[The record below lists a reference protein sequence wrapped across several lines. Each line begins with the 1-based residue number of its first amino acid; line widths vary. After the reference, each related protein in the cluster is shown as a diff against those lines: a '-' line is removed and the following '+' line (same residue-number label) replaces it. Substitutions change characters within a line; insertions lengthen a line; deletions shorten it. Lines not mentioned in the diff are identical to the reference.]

1 MASEC
6 HKAQN
11 ASSPPDE
18 PTMPQSERDQLST
31 RHSIVFNT
39 LVAFVV
45 IIGFSLVSMLASLYL
60 ADALE
65 GDAEAINQAGS
76 LRMQAYR
83 LAFTAEHGPQALLEE
98 RIDILERTLRS
109 ASLRSALHRHGDT
122 PLPGLH
128 GGVLQHWQ
136 ERMRPLLDA
145 QPPRLDDYRREA
157 PEFVSELDVFVR
169 TLQEASEGKLG
180 VIRALQA
187 GTLFI
192 IVLIAFVLIYG
203 LHNNL
208 ATPLR
213 SLTKMARDIGKGDF
227 SGRVEIP
234 GDTELSLLA
243 RTLNQMSQELAGL
256 YAEMEQKVDDKTA
269 ALTRSNATLQLLFN
283 SARMLYSQPDDPSL
297 MMGSLLTKVQ
307 EVLDTGPISLC
318 LNRSAE
324 AGSHTA
330 MTSSD
335 LQPPDYCKLPQCEVC
350 PVNQSGRLPSGEE
363 LVTFELRSGQDDLGS
378 LRVAHPADEPLESW
392 QTLLLTTLAALF
404 AASLSLAQL
413 GQKQARLALME
424 ERAVIARELH
434 DSLAQALSA
443 QKLQLAR
450 LKRLMQKESGQAQLD
465 DSVQQIDR
473 GLNSAYR
480 QLRELLTTF
489 RIKVNEPGLKP
500 ALQATIEEFSANSGL
515 LIEHDYQLDHC
526 PLTPNEEVHCL
537 QIIREALSNV
547 VKHAEA
553 EHCWLRLTQD
563 DSGTINVEIED
574 DGIGIRPEEQ
584 RTGHYGLIILRERAN
599 SLNGSISIGLRPGG
613 GTRVHLRFPPA
624 YRHIP
629 LIQEP
634 VTHERRDNHTNPAGR
649 RPSHD
654 ASGSA

>member
-378 LRVAHPADEPLESW
+378 LRVAHPAGEPLESW
-392 QTLLLTTLAALF
+392 QTLLLTTLADLF

-500 ALQATIEEFSANSGL
+500 ALQATIKEFSANSGL

-563 DSGTINVEIED
+563 DSGTIHVRIED
-574 DGIGIRPEEQ
+574 DGIGIEPEGQ
-584 RTGHYGLIILRERAN
+584 RAGHYGLIILQERAS
-599 SLNGSISIGLRPGG
+599 SLNGRISIDRRPGG
-613 GTRVHLRFPPA
+613 GTLVHLAFPPV
-624 YRHIP
+624 YRNIP
-629 LIQEP
+629 VKQEP
-634 VTHERRDNHTNPAGR
+634 VTHERRNNHTNPAGG

-654 ASGSA
+654 ASGPT

>member
-6 HKAQN
+6 RKAQN

-83 LAFTAEHGPQALLEE
+83 LSFTAEQGPEAALEA
-98 RIDILERTLRS
+98 RIDTLERTLRS
-109 ASLRSALHRHGDT
+109 ASLRSALHRHGNT
-122 PLPGLH
+122 ELPALH
-128 GGVLQHWQ
+128 AGVLRHWQ

-145 QPPRLDDYRREA
+145 QPPQLEDYRREV
-157 PEFVSELDVFVR
+157 PEFVRELDVFVR
-169 TLQEASEGKLG
+169 SLQEASEGKLG

-187 GTLFI
+187 GTLFV

-213 SLTKMARDIGKGDF
+213 SLTKLARDIGKGDF
-227 SGRVEIP
+227 SGEVQIP
-234 GDTELSLLA
+234 GETELSLLA
-243 RTLNQMSQELAGL
+243 RTLNQMSKELASL
-256 YAEMEQKVDDKTA
+256 YADMEQKVDDKTA

-283 SARMLYSQPDDPSL
+283 SARMLYSQPDDPSQ
-297 MMGSLLTKVQ
+297 MMGSLLAKMQ
-307 EVLDTGPISLC
+307 QILGTGPISLC

-330 MTSSD
+330 MTSRD
-335 LQPPDYCKLPQCEVC
+335 LRPPEYCKLPQCGTC
-350 PVNQSGRLPSGEE
+350 LVNQTGRLPSGEE
-363 LVTFELRSGQDDLGS
+363 LMSFELRSGQDDLGS
-378 LRVAHPADEPLESW
+378 LRVAHPPGQPLEAW
-392 QTLLLTTLAALF
+392 QTLLLTTLADLF

-450 LKRLMQKESGQAQLD
+450 LKRLMLKDSSPAQLD
-465 DSVQQIDR
+465 DSVQQIDQ
-473 GLNSAYR
+473 GLNAAYR

-563 DSGTINVEIED
+563 DSGTIHVRIED
-574 DGIGIRPEEQ
+574 DGIGIEPEGQ
-584 RTGHYGLIILRERAN
+584 RAGHYGLIILQERAS
-599 SLNGSISIGLRPGG
+599 SLNGRISIDRRPGG
-613 GTRVHLRFPPA
+613 GTLVHLAFPPV
-624 YRHIP
+624 YRNIP
-629 LIQEP
+629 VKQEP
-634 VTHERRDNHTNPAGR
+634 VTHERRNYHTNPAGG

-654 ASGSA
+654 ASGPT

>member
-1 MASEC
+1 MGSEMC
-6 HKAQN
+6 I
-11 ASSPPDE
+11 
-18 PTMPQSERDQLST
+18 RD
-31 RHSIVFNT
+31 R
-39 LVAFVV
+39 
-45 IIGFSLVSMLASLYL
+45 
-60 ADALE
+60 
-65 GDAEAINQAGS
+65 
-76 LRMQAYR
+76 
-83 LAFTAEHGPQALLEE
+83 
-98 RIDILERTLRS
+98 
-109 ASLRSALHRHGDT
+109 
-122 PLPGLH
+122 
-128 GGVLQHWQ
+128 
-136 ERMRPLLDA
+136 
-145 QPPRLDDYRREA
+145 
-157 PEFVSELDVFVR
+157 
-169 TLQEASEGKLG
+169 LG

-243 RTLNQMSQELAGL
+243 RTLNQMGQELAGL

-330 MTSSD
+330 MTSRD

-378 LRVAHPADEPLESW
+378 LRVAHPAGEPLESW
-392 QTLLLTTLAALF
+392 QTLLLTTLADLF

-500 ALQATIEEFSANSGL
+500 ALQATIEEFGANSGL
-515 LIEHDYQLDHC
+515 RIESDFQLDHC

-563 DSGTINVEIED
+563 GIGTINVEIED

>member
-6 HKAQN
+6 RKAQN

-378 LRVAHPADEPLESW
+378 LRVAHPAGEPLESW
-392 QTLLLTTLAALF
+392 QTLLLTTLADLF

-500 ALQATIEEFSANSGL
+500 ALQATIEEFGANSGL
-515 LIEHDYQLDHC
+515 RIESDFQLDHC

-563 DSGTINVEIED
+563 GIGTINVEIED
-574 DGIGIRPEEQ
+574 DGIGIGPEGQ
-584 RTGHYGLIILRERAN
+584 RAGHYGLIILQERAS
-599 SLNGSISIGLRPGG
+599 SLNGRISIDLHPGG
-613 GTRVHLRFPPA
+613 GTLVHLAFPPV
-624 YRHIP
+624 YRNIP
-629 LIQEP
+629 VKQEP
-634 VTHERRDNHTNPAGR
+634 VTHERRNYHTNPAGG

>member
-1 MASEC
+1 
-6 HKAQN
+6 
-11 ASSPPDE
+11 
-18 PTMPQSERDQLST
+18 MPQLDRDQLST

-83 LAFTAEHGPQALLEE
+83 LSFTAEQGPEAALEA
-98 RIDILERTLRS
+98 RIDSLERTLRS
-109 ASLRSALHRHGDT
+109 ASLRSALHRHGNT
-122 PLPGLH
+122 ELPALH
-128 GGVLQHWQ
+128 AGVLRHWQ
-136 ERMRPLLDA
+136 ERMSPLLDA
-145 QPPRLDDYRREA
+145 QPPQLEDYRREV

-169 TLQEASEGKLG
+169 SLQEASEGKLG

-187 GTLFI
+187 GTLFV

-213 SLTKMARDIGKGDF
+213 SLTKLARDIGKGDF
-227 SGRVEIP
+227 SGEVQIP
-234 GDTELSLLA
+234 GETELSLLA
-243 RTLNQMSQELAGL
+243 RTLNQMSKELASL
-256 YAEMEQKVDDKTA
+256 YADMEQKVDDKTA

-283 SARMLYSQPDDPSL
+283 SARMLYSQPDDPSQ
-297 MMGSLLTKVQ
+297 MMGSLLAKMQ
-307 EVLDTGPISLC
+307 QILGTGPISLC

-330 MTSSD
+330 MTSRD
-335 LQPPDYCKLPQCEVC
+335 LRPPEYCKLPQCGTC
-350 PVNQSGRLPSGEE
+350 LVNQTGRLPSGEE
-363 LVTFELRSGQDDLGS
+363 LMSFELRSGQDDLGS
-378 LRVAHPADEPLESW
+378 LRVAHPPGQPLEAW
-392 QTLLLTTLAALF
+392 QTLLLTTLADLF

-450 LKRLMQKESGQAQLD
+450 LKRLMLKDSSPAQLD
-465 DSVQQIDR
+465 DSVQQIDQ
-473 GLNSAYR
+473 GLNAAYR

-563 DSGTINVEIED
+563 DSGTIHVRIED
-574 DGIGIRPEEQ
+574 DGIGIEPEGQ
-584 RTGHYGLIILRERAN
+584 RAGHYGLIILQERAS
-599 SLNGSISIGLRPGG
+599 SLNGRISIDLRPGG
-613 GTRVHLRFPPA
+613 GTLVHLAFPPV
-624 YRHIP
+624 YRNIP
-629 LIQEP
+629 VKQEP
-634 VTHERRDNHTNPAGR
+634 VTHERRNYHTNLAGG

-654 ASGSA
+654 ASGPT

>member
-378 LRVAHPADEPLESW
+378 LRVAHPAGEPLESW
-392 QTLLLTTLAALF
+392 QTLLLTTLADLF

-500 ALQATIEEFSANSGL
+500 ALQATIEEFGANSGL
-515 LIEHDYQLDHC
+515 HIESDFQLDHC

-563 DSGTINVEIED
+563 GIGTINV
-574 DGIGIRPEEQ
+574 
-584 RTGHYGLIILRERAN
+584 
-599 SLNGSISIGLRPGG
+599 
-613 GTRVHLRFPPA
+613 
-624 YRHIP
+624 
-629 LIQEP
+629 
-634 VTHERRDNHTNPAGR
+634 
-649 RPSHD
+649 
-654 ASGSA
+654 

>member
-6 HKAQN
+6 RKAQN
-11 ASSPPDE
+11 ASSPPNE

-76 LRMQAYR
+76 PRMQAYR

-192 IVLIAFVLIYG
+192 IVLIAFGLIYG

-378 LRVAHPADEPLESW
+378 LRVAHPAGEPLESW
-392 QTLLLTTLAALF
+392 QTLLLTTLADLF

-500 ALQATIEEFSANSGL
+500 ALQATIEEFGANSGL
-515 LIEHDYQLDHC
+515 HIESDFQLDHC

-537 QIIREALSNV
+537 QIIREALRNV

-563 DSGTINVEIED
+563 GIGTINVEIED

>member
-6 HKAQN
+6 RKAQN

-378 LRVAHPADEPLESW
+378 LRVAHPAGEPLESW
-392 QTLLLTTLAALF
+392 QTLLLTTLADLF

-500 ALQATIEEFSANSGL
+500 ALQATIEEFGANSGL
-515 LIEHDYQLDHC
+515 HIESDFQLDHC

-563 DSGTINVEIED
+563 GIVTIDAESDD
-574 DGIGIRPEEQ
+574 DGIGISPEEQ

>member
-6 HKAQN
+6 RKAQN

-18 PTMPQSERDQLST
+18 PTMPQLDRDQLST

-378 LRVAHPADEPLESW
+378 LRVAHPAGEPLESW
-392 QTLLLTTLAALF
+392 QTLLLTTLADLF

-500 ALQATIEEFSANSGL
+500 ALQATMEEFGDNSGL
-515 LIEHDYQLDHC
+515 HIESDFQLDHC

-563 DSGTINVEIED
+563 GIGTINVEIED

>member
-1 MASEC
+1 
-6 HKAQN
+6 
-11 ASSPPDE
+11 
-18 PTMPQSERDQLST
+18 MPQLDRDQLST

-83 LAFTAEHGPQALLEE
+83 LSFTAEQGPEAALEA
-98 RIDILERTLRS
+98 RIDTLERTLRS
-109 ASLRSALHRHGDT
+109 ASLRSALHRHGNT
-122 PLPGLH
+122 ELPALH
-128 GGVLQHWQ
+128 AGVLRHWQ
-136 ERMRPLLDA
+136 ERMRPLLDT
-145 QPPRLDDYRREA
+145 QPPQLEDYRREV

-169 TLQEASEGKLG
+169 SLQEASEGKLG

-187 GTLFI
+187 GTLFV

-213 SLTKMARDIGKGDF
+213 SLTKLARDIGKGDF
-227 SGRVEIP
+227 SGEVQIP
-234 GDTELSLLA
+234 GETELSLLA
-243 RTLNQMSQELAGL
+243 RTLNQMSKELASL
-256 YAEMEQKVDDKTA
+256 YADMEQKVDDKTA

-283 SARMLYSQPDDPSL
+283 SARMLYSQPDDPSQ
-297 MMGSLLTKVQ
+297 MMGSLLAKMQ
-307 EVLDTGPISLC
+307 QILGTGPISLC

-330 MTSSD
+330 MTSRD
-335 LQPPDYCKLPQCEVC
+335 LRPPEYCKLPQCGTC
-350 PVNQSGRLPSGEE
+350 LVNQTGRLPSGEE
-363 LVTFELRSGQDDLGS
+363 LMSFELRSGQDDLGS
-378 LRVAHPADEPLESW
+378 LRVAHPPGQPLEAW
-392 QTLLLTTLAALF
+392 QTLLLTTLADLF

-450 LKRLMQKESGQAQLD
+450 LKRLMLKDSSPAQLD
-465 DSVQQIDR
+465 DSVQQIDQ
-473 GLNSAYR
+473 GLNAAYR

-563 DSGTINVEIED
+563 DSGTIHVRIED
-574 DGIGIRPEEQ
+574 DGIGIEPEGQ
-584 RTGHYGLIILRERAN
+584 RAGHYGLIILQERAS
-599 SLNGSISIGLRPGG
+599 SLNGRISIDRRPGG
-613 GTRVHLRFPPA
+613 GTLVHLAFPPV
-624 YRHIP
+624 YRNIP
-629 LIQEP
+629 VKQEP
-634 VTHERRDNHTNPAGR
+634 VTHERRNYHTNPAGG

-654 ASGSA
+654 ASGPT

>member
-6 HKAQN
+6 RKAQN
-11 ASSPPDE
+11 APSPPDE
-18 PTMPQSERDQLST
+18 PTMSQSERDQLST

-213 SLTKMARDIGKGDF
+213 SLTRMARDIGKGDF

-378 LRVAHPADEPLESW
+378 LRVAHPAGEPLESW
-392 QTLLLTTLAALF
+392 QTLLLSTLADLF

-500 ALQATIEEFSANSGL
+500 ALQATIEEFGANSGL
-515 LIEHDYQLDHC
+515 HIESDFQLDHC

-563 DSGTINVEIED
+563 GIGTINVEIED

>member
-1 MASEC
+1 MRHRPTDDS
-6 HKAQN
+6 
-11 ASSPPDE
+11 
-18 PTMPQSERDQLST
+18 TMPLSESEQLST

-45 IIGFSLVSMLASLYL
+45 DHRFSLVSMLASLYL

-83 LAFTAEHGPQALLEE
+83 LAFTAEHGPHELFEE
-98 RIDILERTLRS
+98 RIEMLERTLRS
-109 ASLRSALHRHGDT
+109 SSLRSALHRHGST
-122 PLPGLH
+122 ELPALH
-128 GGVLQHWQ
+128 AGVLQHWV

-145 QPPRLDDYRREA
+145 QPAQVDDYRREA
-157 PEFVSELDVFVR
+157 PEFVSELDAFVR

-187 GTLFI
+187 GTLFV

-208 ATPLR
+208 ASPLR

-227 SGRVEIP
+227 SGQVQIP

-283 SARMLYSQPDDPSL
+283 SARMLYSQPDDPSQ
-297 MMGSLLTKVQ
+297 MMGSLLAKVQ
-307 EVLDTGPISLC
+307 QILGTGPISLC

-330 MTSSD
+330 MTSRD
-335 LQPPDYCKLPQCEVC
+335 LQPPEYCKLPQCDVC
-350 PVNQSGRLPSGEE
+350 PVNQTGRLPSGEE
-363 LVTFELRSGQDDLGS
+363 LMTFECAPARTIWA
-378 LRVAHPADEPLESW
+378 LRVAHPAGEPLESW
-392 QTLLLTTLAALF
+392 QTLLLTTLADLF
-404 AASLSLAQL
+404 APSLSLAQL

-450 LKRLMQKESGQAQLD
+450 LKRLMQKESSQAQLD
-465 DSVQQIDR
+465 DSVQQIDQ
-473 GLNSAYR
+473 GLNAAYR

-515 LIEHDYQLDHC
+515 QIENDYHLDHC
-526 PLTPNEEVHCL
+526 PVTPNEEVHCL

-553 EHCWLRLTQD
+553 NHCWLSLTQD
-563 DSGTINVEIED
+563 SIGTIHVRIDD

-584 RTGHYGLIILRERAN
+584 RAGHYGLIILQERAS
-599 SLNGSISIGLRPGG
+599 SLNGNISIGLRPAG
-613 GTRVHLRFPPA
+613 GTQVHLRFPPA

-629 LIQEP
+629 LKQEP

>member
-6 HKAQN
+6 RKAQN

-227 SGRVEIP
+227 SGAWK
-234 GDTELSLLA
+234 S
-243 RTLNQMSQELAGL
+243 
-256 YAEMEQKVDDKTA
+256 
-269 ALTRSNATLQLLFN
+269 
-283 SARMLYSQPDDPSL
+283 
-297 MMGSLLTKVQ
+297 
-307 EVLDTGPISLC
+307 
-318 LNRSAE
+318 
-324 AGSHTA
+324 
-330 MTSSD
+330 
-335 LQPPDYCKLPQCEVC
+335 
-350 PVNQSGRLPSGEE
+350 
-363 LVTFELRSGQDDLGS
+363 
-378 LRVAHPADEPLESW
+378 PA
-392 QTLLLTTLAALF
+392 
-404 AASLSLAQL
+404 
-413 GQKQARLALME
+413 
-424 ERAVIARELH
+424 
-434 DSLAQALSA
+434 
-443 QKLQLAR
+443 
-450 LKRLMQKESGQAQLD
+450 
-465 DSVQQIDR
+465 
-473 GLNSAYR
+473 
-480 QLRELLTTF
+480 
-489 RIKVNEPGLKP
+489 
-500 ALQATIEEFSANSGL
+500 
-515 LIEHDYQLDHC
+515 
-526 PLTPNEEVHCL
+526 TPN
-537 QIIREALSNV
+537 
-547 VKHAEA
+547 
-553 EHCWLRLTQD
+553 
-563 DSGTINVEIED
+563 
-574 DGIGIRPEEQ
+574 
-584 RTGHYGLIILRERAN
+584 
-599 SLNGSISIGLRPGG
+599 
-613 GTRVHLRFPPA
+613 
-624 YRHIP
+624 
-629 LIQEP
+629 
-634 VTHERRDNHTNPAGR
+634 
-649 RPSHD
+649 
-654 ASGSA
+654 

>member
-11 ASSPPDE
+11 EAPPTDE
-18 PTMPQSERDQLST
+18 PPMPQSDSDQLSP

-45 IIGFSLVSMLASLYL
+45 IIGFSLISMLASLYL

-83 LAFTAEHGPQALLEE
+83 LAFTAEHGPQTLLAE
-98 RIDILERTLRS
+98 RIETLESTLRS
-109 ASLRSALHRHGDT
+109 ASLRSALHRHGSSA
-122 PLPGLH
+122 LPGLH
-128 GGVLQHWQ
+128 AGVLQHWE
-136 ERMRPLLDA
+136 ERMRPLLDR
-145 QPPRLDDYRREA
+145 QPALVDDYRREA

-192 IVLIAFVLIYG
+192 IVLIAFVLVYG

-227 SGRVEIP
+227 SGQVQIP

-283 SARMLYSQPDDPSL
+283 SARMLYSQPDDPSQ
-297 MMGSLLTKVQ
+297 MMGSLLAKVQ
-307 EVLDTGPISLC
+307 QILGTGPISLC
-318 LNRSAE
+318 LNRTAE
-324 AGSHTA
+324 TGSHTA
-330 MTSSD
+330 MTSND
-335 LQPPDYCKLPQCEVC
+335 LQPPEYCKLPQCEVC
-350 PVNQSGRLPSGEE
+350 PVNQSGLLPSGEE

-378 LRVAHPADEPLESW
+378 LRVAHPAGESLESW
-392 QTLLLTTLAALF
+392 QQLLLTTLADLF

-450 LKRLMQKESGQAQLD
+450 LKRLMQKESSQAQLD

-500 ALQATIEEFSANSGL
+500 ALLATVEEFSANSGL
-515 LIEHDYQLDHC
+515 HIENDFRLDHC

-553 EHCWLRLTQD
+553 DHCWLKLTQD
-563 DSGTINVEIED
+563 EIGTIHVKIED
-574 DGIGIRPEEQ
+574 DGIGISAEEQ
-584 RTGHYGLIILRERAN
+584 RAGHYGLIILRERAN

-613 GTRVHLRFPPA
+613 GTSVHLRFPPA

-634 VTHERRDNHTNPAGR
+634 VTHERRDNHPNPAGR

>member
-1 MASEC
+1 MRHRPTDDS
-6 HKAQN
+6 
-11 ASSPPDE
+11 
-18 PTMPQSERDQLST
+18 TMPLSESEQLST

-83 LAFTAEHGPQALLEE
+83 LAFTAEHGPHELLEE
-98 RIDILERTLRS
+98 RIEMLERTLRS
-109 ASLRSALHRHGDT
+109 SSLRSALHRHGST
-122 PLPGLH
+122 ELPALH
-128 GGVLQHWQ
+128 AGVLQHWV

-145 QPPRLDDYRREA
+145 QPAQVDDYRREA
-157 PEFVSELDVFVR
+157 PEFVSELDAFVR

-187 GTLFI
+187 GTLFV

-208 ATPLR
+208 ASPLR

-227 SGRVEIP
+227 SGQVQIP

-283 SARMLYSQPDDPSL
+283 SARMLYSQPDDPSQ
-297 MMGSLLTKVQ
+297 MMGSLLAKVQ
-307 EVLDTGPISLC
+307 QILGTGPISLC

-330 MTSSD
+330 MTSRD
-335 LQPPDYCKLPQCEVC
+335 LQPPEYCKLPQCDVC
-350 PVNQSGRLPSGEE
+350 PVNQTGRLPSGEE
-363 LVTFELRSGQDDLGS
+363 LMTFELRSGQDDLGS
-378 LRVAHPADEPLESW
+378 LRVAHPTGEPLESW
-392 QTLLLTTLAALF
+392 QTLLLTTLADLF

-450 LKRLMQKESGQAQLD
+450 LKRLMQKESSQAQLD
-465 DSVQQIDR
+465 DSVQQIDQ
-473 GLNSAYR
+473 GLNAAYR

-515 LIEHDYQLDHC
+515 QIENDYHLDHC

-553 EHCWLRLTQD
+553 NHCWLSLTQD
-563 DSGTINVEIED
+563 SIGTIHVRIDD

-584 RTGHYGLIILRERAN
+584 RAGHYGLIILQERAS
-599 SLNGSISIGLRPGG
+599 SLNGNISIGLRPAG
-613 GTRVHLRFPPA
+613 GTQVHLRFPPA

-629 LIQEP
+629 LKQEP

>member
-1 MASEC
+1 MPNSE
-6 HKAQN
+6 N
-11 ASSPPDE
+11 E
-18 PTMPQSERDQLST
+18 QLAT

-45 IIGFSLVSMLASLYL
+45 IIGFALVSMLGSLYL

-83 LAFTAEHGPQALLEE
+83 LSFTAEHGPQELLDE
-98 RIDILERTLRS
+98 RIQTLESTLRS
-109 ASLRSALHRHGDT
+109 ASLRSALHRHGNT
-122 PLPGLH
+122 SLPALH
-128 GGVLQHWQ
+128 ASVLQHWQ

-145 QPPRLDDYRREA
+145 QPAQLDDYSQEA

-187 GTLFI
+187 GTLFV

-208 ATPLR
+208 ASPLR
-213 SLTKMARDIGKGDF
+213 SLTKMARDIGQGDF

-283 SARMLYSQPDDPSL
+283 SARMLYSQPDAPSL

-378 LRVAHPADEPLESW
+378 LRVAHPAGEPLESW
-392 QTLLLTTLAALF
+392 QTLLLTTLADLF

-500 ALQATIEEFSANSGL
+500 ALQATIEEFGANSGL
-515 LIEHDYQLDHC
+515 HIESDFQLDHC

-563 DSGTINVEIED
+563 GIGTINVEIED

>member
-378 LRVAHPADEPLESW
+378 LRVAHPAGEPLESW
-392 QTLLLTTLAALF
+392 QTLLLTTLADLF

-500 ALQATIEEFSANSGL
+500 ALQATMEEFGDNSGL
-515 LIEHDYQLDHC
+515 HIESDFQLDHC

-553 EHCWLRLTQD
+553 EHCWLRLIQD
-563 DSGTINVEIED
+563 GIGTINVEIED